1 MLAMLNTMSIIQN
14 LIDNE
19 GVYDAQKVKSGAVI
33 AFDFGEQRVGV
44 AMGEHLLKNASP
56 LTTIDAES
64 NEVRFSMISVMI
76 SEWQPTLLIVGL
88 PLNLDGEETSMS
100 KLCRKFARRLNGR
113 FNLPVLL
120 IDERFSS
127 AEASDQLNHQGIRG
141 RAQKPMIDQMAA
153 SLILRS
159 YFDQP

>member
-1 MLAMLNTMSIIQN
+1 MSVIQN

-19 GVYDAQKVKSGAVI
+19 GVYDAQKVKNGAVL
-33 AFDFGEQRVGV
+33 AFDFGEQRIGV

-64 NEVRFSMISVMI
+64 NDIRFSMISVMV

-88 PLNLDGEETSMS
+88 PLNLDGEENNMS
-100 KLCRKFARRLNGR
+100 QLCRKFARRLNGR
-113 FNLPVLL
+113 FNIPVLL

-127 AEASDQLNHQGIRG
+127 TEASVQLKDQGILG

-159 YFDQP
+159 YFDQL

>member
-1 MLAMLNTMSIIQN
+1 MSLIQN

-19 GVYDAQKVKSGAVI
+19 GVYDAQKVKNGAVL
-33 AFDFGEQRVGV
+33 AFDFGEQRIGV

-64 NEVRFSMISVMI
+64 NDIRFSMISVMV

-88 PLNLDGEETSMS
+88 PLNLDGEENNMS
-100 KLCRKFARRLNGR
+100 QLCRKFARRLNGR
-113 FNLPVLL
+113 FNIPVLL

-127 AEASDQLNHQGIRG
+127 AEASVQLKDQGIHG

-159 YFDQP
+159 YFDQL